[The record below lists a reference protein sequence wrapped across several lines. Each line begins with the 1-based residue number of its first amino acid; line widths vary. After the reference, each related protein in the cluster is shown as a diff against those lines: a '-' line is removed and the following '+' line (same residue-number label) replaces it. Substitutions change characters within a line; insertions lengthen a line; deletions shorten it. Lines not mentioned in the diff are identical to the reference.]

1 MKGGGAAAPQLP
13 SGPRAPQPGLG
24 RASRAAEPATC
35 RRWAAAA
42 SCAAASAGE
51 WSAQEFEQGPEP
63 SQRHLRS
70 GPHLLPPTAARS
82 VTRFPQAPRGVRPR
96 SQSRGRLLK
105 PPRRRRAA
113 PRTRPRP
120 PLARPR
126 SPTGV
131 VVPVR
136 EVAGAETPARLRE
149 RDRAAGGAAPA
160 VAARPA
166 REPGP
171 APARQRRTWCG
182 RAGRGAG
189 SCVNRFPSG
198 DRRCLGTVGCA
209 AAPGLLRP
217 RSGRGGGAGGAR
229 VSAASRPGGR
239 WPRAGNDRGAGRPVL
254 GAEAGAGRRR
264 PLLTARPWPPRA
276 SACRAVG
283 AKENIGRY

>member
-1 MKGGGAAAPQLP
+1 MALCKPTVGEERRHRNFP
-13 SGPRAPQPGLG
+13 PGLE
-24 RASRAAEPATC
+24 RPSRASAWASRAAEPATC

-82 VTRFPQAPRGVRPR
+82 VTRFPQAPRGARPR

-105 PPRRRRAA
+105 PPRRRRAV

-120 PLARPR
+120 PLVRPR
-126 SPTGV
+126 GPTGI

-136 EVAGAETPARLRE
+136 EVAGCGEPRAGAGS
-149 RDRAAGGAAPA
+149 AAGGAALA
-160 VAARPA
+160 VVARPA
-166 REPGP
+166 REPVPTP
-171 APARQRRTWCG
+171 AGRRRTWCG

-198 DRRCLGTVGCA
+198 DRRCLGT
-209 AAPGLLRP
+209 
-217 RSGRGGGAGGAR
+217 
-229 VSAASRPGGR
+229 
-239 WPRAGNDRGAGRPVL
+239 NINY
-254 GAEAGAGRRR
+254 
-264 PLLTARPWPPRA
+264 
-276 SACRAVG
+276 
-283 AKENIGRY
+283 ENRDCWLFFIAICPADLE